1 MKYINIDVYNELFPY
16 NVYLQLYTTTIIKSI
31 VLIKL
36 F

>member
-16 NVYLQLYTTTIIKSI
+16 NVYLQLYTTIIKSI